1 MQTKQLVEPW
11 FQDLILEGLQ
21 KLLCLGLERQPA
33 AEMIPGTAL
42 AWEEALWPGRA
53 WNEERDTPRIQQA
66 FKNLV
71 KQCRQWPVP
80 AQFFDVFPR
89 FEAKVLK
96 LPSPKNDDVRK
107 REMQRIQEIL
117 RGVAPGNGDAA

>member
-1 MQTKQLVEPW
+1 
-11 FQDLILEGLQ
+11 
-21 KLLCLGLERQPA
+21 
-33 AEMIPGTAL
+33 MIPGTAL

>member
-1 MQTKQLVEPW
+1 MEV
-11 FQDLILEGLQ
+11 I
-21 KLLCLGLERQPA
+21 A
-33 AEMIPGTAL
+33 GTAL

-53 WNEERDTPRIQQA
+53 WDQERDTPRIRQA

-89 FEAKVLK
+89 FEANVLK
-96 LPSPKNDDVRK
+96 LPIPKNDNVRK

-117 RGVAPGNGDAA
+117 KVVPTETNGAA